1 MRRKH
6 KCRLAVAREA
16 VSAFSLP
23 VIVARQHFPK
33 PEHLAEANPE
43 SFPARHPKGQ
53 EAHFHCRNNSNLIS
67 SRSSLDSKAP
77 EASSAL
83 FGGRSRAA
91 ATRDKAAGS
100 HLSAPYN
107 SPSSHAT
114 AKARS
119 AVAYKPS
126 T

>member
-16 VSAFSLP
+16 VSAYSLP
-23 VIVARQHFPK
+23 VIVARQHFPQ

-43 SFPARHPKGQ
+43 GFPARHAKGQ

-67 SRSSLDSKAP
+67 SCSSLDSKAP

-83 FGGRSRAA
+83 FGGHSRAA
-91 ATRDKAAGS
+91 ATHDKSRRLAP
-100 HLSAPYN
+100 LS
-107 SPSSHAT
+107 SVQFT
-114 AKARS
+114 QL
-119 AVAYKPS
+119 
-126 T
+126 